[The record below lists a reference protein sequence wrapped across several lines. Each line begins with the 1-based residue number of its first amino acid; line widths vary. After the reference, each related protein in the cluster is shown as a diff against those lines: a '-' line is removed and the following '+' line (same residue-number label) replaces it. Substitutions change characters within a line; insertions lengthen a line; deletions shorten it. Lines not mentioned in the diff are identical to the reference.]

1 MWWYLFSL
9 GRLKNNFN
17 TLILITNFIIIFIR
31 KVLVKRFLYKI
42 SYESSWSS
50 ILAYDYWEIS
60 IEDKTSS

>member
-50 ILAYDYWEIS
+50 ILAYD
-60 IEDKTSS
+60 